1 MNPILDNAYSPQY
14 FREQGHALIDL
25 LSDYL
30 ESVETR
36 QEDIPLPYHRPEE
49 ALNFWQKDLEKPLIS
64 DASKLFETVL
74 NRSIHLHHPRVMGH
88 QVPPPAPMAAL
99 AGLVSNVLNN
109 GMAVY
114 EMGMTANGME
124 RVVTDWMAK
133 HLGFDGNANGLVT
146 SGGTL
151 ANLTAML
158 TARAIKAPTTVWTE
172 GARDKL
178 AIMVSEQAHYC
189 IDRAARIMG
198 LGTQGI
204 IKVPTDA
211 HFKIRTDLLEAYY
224 QKAKEDGFF
233 VFAIVGS
240 CCSTSTGSHDDL
252 QVIADFS
259 EKHNLWFHADGAHGG
274 AAIFSEKYRPILRG
288 IERADSV
295 VIDFHKMML
304 TPSLATAL
312 IYKKGQDSY
321 HTFQQKAQYLWA
333 STDEDWY
340 SSGKRT
346 FECTKAMIAL
356 KVYTL
361 IRLYGEAVFE
371 ANVNTLYD
379 LGKNFAQQ
387 IKARALFELAVE
399 PECNIVCFRIN
410 DKSSRDLNVLN
421 AQILQKIIEKGRFYL
436 VQTTLRD
443 TVYLRVSLMNPLTT
457 HQDLTELLNTIE
469 QELVVNHPSKSTL
482 EQA

>member
-1 MNPILDNAYSPQY
+1 MNPIIEKVFSPEY
-14 FREQGHALIDL
+14 FRQQGHALIDQL
-25 LSDYL
+25 ADYL
-30 ESVETR
+30 GRVETR
-36 QEDIPLPYHRPEE
+36 EEDILLPYHRPEV
-49 ALNFWQKDLEKPLIS
+49 ALDFWQKDIEKPLLD
-64 DASKLFETVL
+64 DASELFETVVE
-74 NRSIHLHHPRVMGH
+74 RSIHLHHPRAMGH

-133 HLGFDGNANGLVT
+133 HLGFTEKANGLVT

-158 TARAIKAPTTVWTE
+158 TARAVKAPTTVWTE
-172 GARDKL
+172 GSSNKL
-178 AIMVSEQAHYC
+178 AIIVSEQAHYC

-211 HFKIRTDLLEAYY
+211 RYKMRTELLEEYY
-224 QKAKEDGFF
+224 QRATADGFL

-240 CCSTSTGSHDDL
+240 CCTTSTGSFDDL
-252 QVIADFS
+252 EAVADFA

-274 AAIFSEKYRPILRG
+274 AAILSKKYRKILRG
-288 IERADSV
+288 VERADSV
-295 VIDFHKMML
+295 VIDFHKMMM
-304 TPSLATAL
+304 TPALATAL
-312 IYKKGQDSY
+312 IYKNGSDSY

-333 STDEDWY
+333 TTEEDWY

-356 KVYTL
+356 KTYTL
-361 IRLYGEAVFE
+361 IRLYGEAAFE
-371 ANVNTLYD
+371 ANVDTLFD

-387 IKARALFELAVE
+387 IKARPLFELAVE

-410 DKSSRDLNVLN
+410 DGSGRDLNELN
-421 AQILQKIIEKGRFYL
+421 AKILQKIIEHGRFYF
-436 VQTTLRD
+436 VQTTLHSV
-443 TVYLRVSLMNPLTT
+443 VYLRVSLMNPLTNA
-457 HQDLTELLNTIE
+457 QDLTELLDTIE
-469 QELVVNHPSKSTL
+469 KEIIVNHPPEL
-482 EQA
+482 VLA

>member
-1 MNPILDNAYSPQY
+1 MNPIIEKVFSSEY
-14 FREQGHALIDL
+14 FRQQGHALIDQL
-25 LSDYL
+25 ADYL
-30 ESVETR
+30 GRVETR
-36 QEDIPLPYHRPEE
+36 EEDILLPYHRPEV
-49 ALNFWQKDLEKPLIS
+49 ALDFWQKDIEKPLLD
-64 DASKLFETVL
+64 DASELFQTVVE
-74 NRSIHLHHPRVMGH
+74 RSIHLHHPRAMGH

-133 HLGFDGNANGLVT
+133 HLGFTEKANGLVT

-158 TARAIKAPTTVWTE
+158 TARAVKAPTTVWTE
-172 GARDKL
+172 GSSDKL
-178 AIMVSEQAHYC
+178 AIIVSEQAHYC

-211 HFKIRTDLLEAYY
+211 RYKMRTELLEEYY
-224 QKAKEDGFF
+224 QKATADGFV

-240 CCSTSTGSHDDL
+240 CCTTSTGSFDDL
-252 QVIADFS
+252 EAVADFA

-274 AAIFSEKYRPILRG
+274 AAIFSKKYRKILRG
-288 IERADSV
+288 VERADSV
-295 VIDFHKMML
+295 VIDFHKMMM
-304 TPSLATAL
+304 TPALATAL
-312 IYKKGQDSY
+312 IYRNGADSY

-333 STDEDWY
+333 TTEEDWY

-356 KVYTL
+356 KTYTL
-361 IRLYGEAVFE
+361 IRLYGEAAFE
-371 ANVNTLYD
+371 ANVDTLFD

-387 IKARALFELAVE
+387 VRARPLFELAVE

-410 DKSSRDLNVLN
+410 DGSGRDLNELN
-421 AQILQKIIEKGRFYL
+421 AKILQKIIEHGRFYF
-436 VQTTLRD
+436 VQTNLHSV
-443 TVYLRVSLMNPLTT
+443 VYLRVSLMNPLTNA
-457 HQDLTELLNTIE
+457 QDLTELLDTIE
-469 QELVVNHPSKSTL
+469 QEIIVNHPPEL
-482 EQA
+482 VLA

>member
-1 MNPILDNAYSPQY
+1 MNPIIEKVFSPEY
-14 FREQGHALIDL
+14 FRQQGHALIDQL
-25 LSDYL
+25 ADYL
-30 ESVETR
+30 GQVETR
-36 QEDIPLPYHRPEE
+36 EEDILLPYHRPEV
-49 ALNFWQKDLEKPLIS
+49 ALDFWQKDIEKPLLD
-64 DASKLFETVL
+64 DASELFQTVVE
-74 NRSIHLHHPRVMGH
+74 RSIHLHHPRAMGH

-133 HLGFDGNANGLVT
+133 HLGFTQKANGIVT

-158 TARAIKAPTTVWTE
+158 TARAVKAPAHVWTE
-172 GARDKL
+172 GTSDKL
-178 AIMVSEQAHYC
+178 AIIVSEQAHYC

-211 HFKIRTDLLEAYY
+211 RYKMRTELLEEYY
-224 QKAKEDGFF
+224 QKATAEGLV

-240 CCSTSTGSHDDL
+240 CCTTSTGSFDDL
-252 QVIADFS
+252 EAVADFA

-274 AAIFSEKYRPILRG
+274 AAIFSKKYRKILRG
-288 IERADSV
+288 VERADSV
-295 VIDFHKMML
+295 VIDFHKMMM
-304 TPSLATAL
+304 TPALATAL
-312 IYKKGQDSY
+312 IYKNGSDSY

-333 STDEDWY
+333 TTEEDWY

-356 KVYTL
+356 KTYTL
-361 IRLYGEAVFE
+361 IRLYGEAAFE
-371 ANVNTLYD
+371 ANVDTLFD

-387 IKARALFELAVE
+387 INARPLFELAVE
-399 PECNIVCFRIN
+399 PECNIVCFRVN
-410 DKSSRDLNVLN
+410 DGCGRDLNELN
-421 AQILQKIIEKGRFYL
+421 AKILQTIIEHGRFYF
-436 VQTTLRD
+436 VQTTLHSV
-443 TVYLRVSLMNPLTT
+443 VYLRVSLMNPLTNA
-457 HQDLTELLNTIE
+457 QDLTELLDTIE
-469 QELVVNHPSKSTL
+469 QEIIVNHPPEL
-482 EQA
+482 VLA